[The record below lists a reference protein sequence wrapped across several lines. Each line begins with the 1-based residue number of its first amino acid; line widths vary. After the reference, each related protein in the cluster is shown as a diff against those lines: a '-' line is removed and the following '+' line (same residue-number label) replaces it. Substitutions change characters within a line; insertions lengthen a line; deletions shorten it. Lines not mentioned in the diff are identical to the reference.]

1 MEDYYDGR
9 YYYINNKK
17 YSEKEIMKYLTTI
30 GFTDNESKEYLYQL
44 NYDYINKRRLI
55 LCVGNKF

>member
-44 NYDYINKRRLI
+44 NYDYLNKR
-55 LCVGNKF
+55 N